1 MKKIQ
6 KIIFT
11 LIYTLFVMAAGFA
24 ADFTWNGSNSSAW
37 NASSNWTPSGTLPPG
52 HLGYP
57 STSSDTAIITSNGH
71 APVLNT
77 SIPINLNSLKI
88 NSGFLTITGNT
99 NLTLSGNFTHNG
111 GTFSAGLNTTVIFNG
126 SNSKITGS
134 GSSEP
139 LFGNLTVA
147 ANPAKL
153 ELEKNIKIAGT
164 FTKNGDFHA
173 NNYTTVT
180 FTNSTSTI
188 TAPVNSEPTFWNLT
202 IAGSAGLQLG
212 SNIKVAG
219 TFTNN
224 GSFTHNS
231 KAVTFV
237 GFGSKITGTA
247 TETEFSTLAIDK
259 RELPA
264 PPPYNKVTLADGKK
278 IKIKVFKNIYKGTF
292 NAGSGTEITVTE
304 EFDNT
309 DGTFEPKTSTVKLI
323 PSGNTVTITGTGNAT
338 DTKFY
343 KLKLINGGNK
353 TLKIKNKISV
363 AEKGLELE
371 GGTASPPSKDPLTVS
386 PESAGEINFYTPPTP
401 ITGTPPKGK
410 YLTVEAGIP
419 IAGGTYTVVQSKPQ
433 GTPSANWIFED
444 CLINMTWTGG
454 NSTQN
459 WNDYAN
465 WSPNGI
471 PGIHTPVTIQTTSR
485 YPKLTANVSAE
496 SVTVNSGAELDLTHY
511 TIKKG
516 PLTAKLTNDGTIKMT
531 GSGDQ
536 LSWFSAGNA
545 DNITLGNTSTVEYY
559 DAPPSNANIWAGPYE
574 NLKVSGTRQNL
585 RALSITVNKDF
596 TVASPSFAQAA
607 GTFIFNGSS
616 TIGGTGTISFY
627 NLTVASSKSVTLNK
641 DIAVGGAFINN
652 NGATFNA
659 NDKNITFGGNFT
671 NDGAFTP
678 GSNTVTFNGSSTI
691 GGSGAISFNNLSVA
705 SGKSVTLNKDIT
717 VGGAF
722 INSSGATFNASTY
735 NITLNSIFS
744 NSGTFNSTDGT
755 NNSFTF
761 NGSFTNSGTFNAN
774 PDNITFTGTTFTNS
788 GTFAAG
794 TNNTLTLNPPPGGTV
809 TITGTGTASNT
820 KFHNLSLTGAGGKTL
835 TINGKIS
842 VNGILKLEGTSAGS
856 LLTIAGGTNSPGIKL
871 SADQANGKWLKV
883 HTNIPMIPE
892 SGGKTYTVT
901 ESKDHEVSG
910 FLISDGHPKNWIFSS
925 YAGPMTWKGNHSSN
939 WSDWQNWRPY
949 GIPGVNSDVTIPQK
963 EAAAHYPKLTAN
975 MSAKSV
981 TVNTGAELD
990 LDGYLINTTGG
1001 TAKLINKGHLK
1012 LTGTTGQK
1020 NWFENANDAN
1030 KMTVEANSIVEYY
1043 AGSADN
1049 IWAGPYENLKVS
1061 GGKTSFTTGNLIV
1074 NKAFTVDTTGSFTVN
1089 ADSQNYKGA
1098 VELKKETTFKSDLP
1112 VGTIFENNLNT
1123 FGNSITFDGNGAIKT
1138 RDIMLALGSGTI
1150 TVKEGT
1156 GGWTSIGQITVKD
1169 IIVKRNWTSTGN
1181 ITASGDITADNTA
1194 HTNTWTSTFGD
1205 IKVKGNLTAA
1215 RFNQTA
1221 GTLTFNGTGTPEQ
1234 ELKFTGA
1241 GNKNIKNLAINSSAK
1256 VKLGSNITIQGNFTN
1271 SGTFDATTAPGYTI
1285 TLTNGADHTITGTGT
1300 ASNTTFRNLSLT
1312 GAGGKTLTI
1321 DKKISVL
1328 GNLTLTGTST
1338 DKLTIEGIS
1347 TNSSIALTTANSAH
1361 GQYLKVRTNIPIT
1374 GGTYTAEDSLPD
1386 GSDTDIQAGKPE
1398 NWIFTNYNGTLTWK
1412 GSVDSNWN
1420 NRRNWEPAL
1429 AIPGKNT
1436 DVTIPQKT
1444 ESAHHYPLL
1453 STNAEANTVT
1463 VQSNASLNIAGFV
1476 ISDNSGRSPL
1486 TVHGML
1492 KLKGTADQ
1500 TNWFAAASPAD
1511 KITLQNTSTVVYYD
1525 NSTANIW
1532 GGTYY
1537 KLQVQNRD
1545 KLVTGGA
1552 PLTVEGTFKVTH
1564 TTPPTIFEI
1573 DTGTGAQHYKGSIT
1587 ATGINLSFKT
1597 ASLKTMK
1604 DTPANLTAVTAANI
1618 TVNGD
1623 WTSNSTVNA
1632 QTVTVL
1638 LGGSWTSKK
1647 GTITLTGNLDAA
1659 KFVQTEGDLIF
1670 NGTGNRQLS
1679 TNSSDSKIKSLV
1691 INTNA
1696 SVKLASDITIQGNFT
1711 NNGTFDATTAPG
1723 YTVTLTNDVN
1733 HKITG
1738 NTAAGAIGTQNN
1750 TDFHHLVC
1758 INAGGKQIQF
1768 NKKIS
1773 VHGNLTLQGSSISN
1787 LLNISGTNN
1796 DAEIYVKSNQG
1807 TASGY
1812 ECKWLG
1818 VAENLPIKSLTSST
1832 YTCTTDESKPTGNI
1846 DSIIA
1851 GKPENWIF
1859 TNVYELIW
1867 TGEANDNN
1875 WNNPNNWRP
1884 RTSHAPKPTQFA
1896 TVRAVAADNH
1906 PILGSVDYYAK
1917 KVEVV
1922 GTATLDLADKLI
1934 YSNTAKTATA
1944 ELTAK
1949 GTLRLKGTDDQ
1960 KTWFEHSNSSNRM
1973 TITQNSTVEYYSAP
1987 PTIKLWGG
1995 GTDGYNKLILN
2006 NIGTCTTQNSNL
2018 TVNGELTVKS
2028 SNVTINSGGGTQ
2040 TYNGAINATG
2050 KDITLEGSTIAT
2062 KHNITANKIKVLGDW
2077 NSNSGTITAGTD
2089 IEAAKW
2095 TSADGV
2101 ITNAGNNITVTGAWD
2116 SKGSTITANNIE
2128 AKKNWDSSGNV
2139 TSNGNIK
2146 VDNGYLWKPTAG
2158 DIKLK
2163 GNLTAGKFNQTGGT
2177 LTFNGSTDQ
2186 NLHFTGSGEKNIFN
2200 LIINT
2205 SAKVKLLSPV
2215 AIASNFTNY
2224 GIFDADAHTVTLT
2237 NANHT
2242 ITGTVT
2248 AANTKFNKLECT
2260 TSTPPS
2266 TTPKTLNISGKISVT
2281 GDLILSGASGKP
2293 LTINGSNSAEIHLSN
2308 SHGLTSGTA
2317 KGNFLMIY
2325 TGKVRIQPTG
2335 KYYVVKDSKDDS
2347 GSTISKNGWIFVK
2360 PNLRIVNSFAKPNDN
2375 HIYLLFDD
2383 NSLST
2388 EEFDSLKALN
2398 HSLQITG
2405 GGTNYSSDLQ
2415 TVNEEPSSYIPSGHS
2430 LWKIQ
2435 LDGTQ
2440 KFNPDDILNS
2450 VYQVDLNYFGT
2461 HKIKNYISD
2470 IGIGMVEPL
2479 TASNSIV
2486 LRNFDAGDNDP
2497 ALPTLDVRVLAEK
2510 APSSSN
2516 VILHFFSKNSAEH
2529 KFWYPSTMPP
2539 PPSLPSINLSSFANS
2554 QVGTTNYSPT
2564 LNGNLITSII
2574 PSTDPSLKEGKVG
2587 QFMYVYNNWL
2597 PCARLRKPNDILS
2610 FDVWNFKIVGV
2621 RMQKGGVS
2629 IFDNVVNPHKGQSA
2643 TIAAHLKKSGMLTI
2657 QIMTLDGNI
2666 VRTLTRSHHNA
2677 GDHFYLWDGRNNGG
2691 NPVASG
2697 MYFVR
2702 IAGPDIDE
2710 VRKILIIK

>member
-6 KIIFT
+6 KTFFAISF
-11 LIYTLFVMAAGFA
+11 TLFVMAAGFA
-24 ADFTWNGSNSSAW
+24 ADFTWLGISATWKDQNNWIRSGSIP
-37 NASSNWTPSGTLPPG
+37 PSHP
-52 HLGYP
+52 GYP
-57 STSSDTAIITSNGH
+57 STSSDTAIIISNGQ

-88 NSGFLTITGNT
+88 NSGSLNITGNT
-99 NLTLSGNFTHNG
+99 SLTLSGNFTHNG
-111 GTFSAGLNTTVIFNG
+111 GTFSAGPNTTVTFNG
-126 SNSKITGS
+126 SNSKITGT

-164 FTKNGDFHA
+164 FTKNGGFYA
-173 NNYTTVT
+173 NNNTTVT

-224 GSFTHNS
+224 GSFTHNG

-237 GFGSKITGTA
+237 GFGSEITGTA

-774 PDNITFTGTTFTNS
+774 ADNITFTGTTFTNS

-794 TNNTLTLNPPPGGTV
+794 TNNTVILTNGADH
-809 TITGTGTASNT
+809 TITGTGNAGNT

-871 SADQANGKWLKV
+871 SADQTGNGRWLNV

-949 GIPGVNSDVTIPQK
+949 GIPGVKSDVTIPQK

-975 MSAKSV
+975 VSAKSV
-981 TVNTGAELD
+981 TVNSGADLD

-1012 LTGTTGQK
+1012 LTGTAGQK

-1043 AGSADN
+1043 AGSADD

-1241 GNKNIKNLAINSSAK
+1241 GNKNINHLAINSSAK

-1285 TLTNGADHTITGTGT
+1285 TLTNGADHTITG
-1300 ASNTTFRNLSLT
+1300 
-1312 GAGGKTLTI
+1312 
-1321 DKKISVL
+1321 
-1328 GNLTLTGTST
+1328 
-1338 DKLTIEGIS
+1338 
-1347 TNSSIALTTANSAH
+1347 
-1361 GQYLKVRTNIPIT
+1361 
-1374 GGTYTAEDSLPD
+1374 
-1386 GSDTDIQAGKPE
+1386 
-1398 NWIFTNYNGTLTWK
+1398 
-1412 GSVDSNWN
+1412 
-1420 NRRNWEPAL
+1420 
-1429 AIPGKNT
+1429 
-1436 DVTIPQKT
+1436 
-1444 ESAHHYPLL
+1444 
-1453 STNAEANTVT
+1453 
-1463 VQSNASLNIAGFV
+1463 
-1476 ISDNSGRSPL
+1476 
-1486 TVHGML
+1486 
-1492 KLKGTADQ
+1492 
-1500 TNWFAAASPAD
+1500 
-1511 KITLQNTSTVVYYD
+1511 
-1525 NSTANIW
+1525 
-1532 GGTYY
+1532 
-1537 KLQVQNRD
+1537 
-1545 KLVTGGA
+1545 
-1552 PLTVEGTFKVTH
+1552 
-1564 TTPPTIFEI
+1564 
-1573 DTGTGAQHYKGSIT
+1573 
-1587 ATGINLSFKT
+1587 
-1597 ASLKTMK
+1597 
-1604 DTPANLTAVTAANI
+1604 
-1618 TVNGD
+1618 
-1623 WTSNSTVNA
+1623 
-1632 QTVTVL
+1632 
-1638 LGGSWTSKK
+1638 
-1647 GTITLTGNLDAA
+1647 
-1659 KFVQTEGDLIF
+1659 
-1670 NGTGNRQLS
+1670 
-1679 TNSSDSKIKSLV
+1679 
-1691 INTNA
+1691 
-1696 SVKLASDITIQGNFT
+1696 
-1711 NNGTFDATTAPG
+1711 
-1723 YTVTLTNDVN
+1723 
-1733 HKITG
+1733 
-1738 NTAAGAIGTQNN
+1738 NTAAGSIGTQNN
-1750 TDFHHLVC
+1750 TDFHNLVC
-1758 INAGGKQIQF
+1758 INAGGKHIRF
-1768 NKKIS
+1768 DKKIS
-1773 VHGNLTLQGSSISN
+1773 VHGNLTLQGSSIN
-1787 LLNISGTNN
+1787 NVLNISGTNN
-1796 DAEIYVKSNQG
+1796 NAEIYVKSNQG
-1807 TASGY
+1807 TALGY

-1818 VAENLPIKSLTSST
+1818 VATNLPIKSLTSST
-1832 YTCTTDESKPTGNI
+1832 YTCTTDESKPTGNTNDI
-1846 DSIIA
+1846 EA

-1859 TNVYELIW
+1859 TNVYELRW

-1896 TVRAVAADNH
+1896 TVRAVAAGNH
-1906 PILGSVDYYAK
+1906 PILGSGDYYAK

-2215 AIASNFTNY
+2215 TIENNFTNK
-2224 GIFDADAHTVTLT
+2224 GTFDADTHTVKLS
-2237 NANHT
+2237 NNDHT
-2242 ITGTVT
+2242 VKNIGS
-2248 AANTKFNKLECT
+2248 ANTKFSNLECT
-2260 TSTPPS
+2260 TSTTS
-2266 TTPKTLNISGKISVT
+2266 KTLNISGKISVT
-2281 GDLILSGASGKP
+2281 GDLILSGANGEP

-2308 SHGLTSGTA
+2308 SHDLDSSNNA
-2317 KGNFLMIY
+2317 KGNYLKIY
-2325 TGKVRIQPTG
+2325 TGNVKIRPEG
-2335 KYYVVKDSKDDS
+2335 KYYVVKNSKDDS
-2347 GSTISKNGWIFVK
+2347 GSTISKNGWIFYK
-2360 PNLRIVNSFAKPNDN
+2360 DSLQIVNSFAKPNDN

-2383 NSLST
+2383 DSLST
-2388 EEFDSLKALN
+2388 EEFHSLKALSY
-2398 HSLQITG
+2398 SLQITDG
-2405 GGTNYSSDLQ
+2405 VTTYTSNLQ
-2415 TVNEEPSSYIPSGHS
+2415 TVNKEPSSYIPSGHS

-2440 KFNPDDILNS
+2440 KFNPDDILKS
-2450 VYQVDLNYFGT
+2450 AYQVSLNYFGT
-2461 HKIKNYISD
+2461 LKHKAQISD

-2486 LRNFDAGDNDP
+2486 LRNFNAGDNDP

-2529 KFWYPSTMPP
+2529 KFWHPDTIPSPP
-2539 PPSLPSINLSSFANS
+2539 GSFANP
-2554 QVGTTNYSPT
+2554 QAGTTNYSPT

-2597 PCARLRKPNDILS
+2597 PCARLRNPNDILS

-2666 VRTLTRSHHNA
+2666 VRTLTRSHHSA